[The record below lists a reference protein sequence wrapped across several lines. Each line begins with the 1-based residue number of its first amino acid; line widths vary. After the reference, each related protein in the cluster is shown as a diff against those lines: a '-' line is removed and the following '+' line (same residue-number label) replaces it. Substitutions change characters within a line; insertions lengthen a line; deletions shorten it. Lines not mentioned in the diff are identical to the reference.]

1 MYRIA
6 LSTSLKVSV
15 LSIALVGSSMEVRAE
30 VETSVE
36 SRVDADST
44 PTKRQ
49 LSQSFWRELSQAI
62 ERKDLKRARTLVEGV
77 ELNALSPDARSA
89 IKAIQVLLQE
99 REALLRDVEPAPKST
114 PIEPKTGLPY
124 GAFSRTTNE
133 RISRSTFES
142 LDHMSTLF
150 TQGISAGIS
159 LLNTE
164 IFNGSDEGAFLIP
177 AVSGTAYALFGAY
190 TLSGERI
197 SRGDIPLIDGIS
209 VYLPIH
215 AVLLTNSIFWD
226 DINWDTYPWLFTGT
240 SLASLPLSYY
250 LSQQY
255 DPDPGD
261 AQLIRDSFFWGGLYG
276 WGLYFAL
283 HPDDSPEFGRGF
295 PITVLTSSLLSGC
308 AGYWLATK
316 TEYSLERIRATTLGG
331 YFGGVVG
338 GLLALSI
345 QTDSVRGATT
355 LMMLT
360 SSLGALIGFN
370 STDHLDQIPE
380 GAALIG
386 DASAD
391 LSVGPGPLAFRDPQ
405 GRLSIRPGLV
415 LSGRF

>member
-1 MYRIA
+1 MYRVA
-6 LSTSLKVSV
+6 LSIGLKISA
-15 LSIALVGSSMEVRAE
+15 LSILSIGSGPEAHAMVAASA
-30 VETSVE
+30 E
-36 SRVDADST
+36 SRLDADST
-44 PTKRQ
+44 PTPRQ
-49 LSQSFWRELSQAI
+49 VSQSFWQELSQAL

-77 ELNALSPDARSA
+77 ELNTLSPDARSA

-99 REALLRDVEPAPKST
+99 REALHRDVEPGPKPT

-164 IFNGSDEGAFLIP
+164 MFDGSDEGAFLIP

-190 TLSGERI
+190 TLSGDRI
-197 SRGDIPLIDGIS
+197 SRGDIPLIDGIA

-215 AVLLTNSIFWD
+215 AVLLTNSLFWD
-226 DINWDTYPWLFTGT
+226 DINWDTYPWLFAGS

-261 AQLIRDSFFWGGLYG
+261 AQLIRDSLFWGGLYG
-276 WGLYFAL
+276 WGLYFAF
-283 HPDDSPEFGRGF
+283 HPDDSPKLGRGF
-295 PITVLTSSLLSGC
+295 PITVLTSSLLAGT
-308 AGYWLATK
+308 AGYWLAGK

-338 GLLALSI
+338 GLLALAI
-345 QTDSVRGATT
+345 QTDSIRGATT

-386 DASAD
+386 DAASD
-391 LSVGPGPLAFRDPQ
+391 LSIGPGPLAFRDSQ
-405 GRLSIRPGLV
+405 GRAAVRPGLV
-415 LSGRF
+415 LTGRF